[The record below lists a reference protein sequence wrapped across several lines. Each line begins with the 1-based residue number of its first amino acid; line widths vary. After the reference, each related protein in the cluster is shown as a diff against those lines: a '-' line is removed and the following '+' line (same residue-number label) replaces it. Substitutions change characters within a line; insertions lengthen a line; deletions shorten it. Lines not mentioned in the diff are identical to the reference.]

1 MKTMGSASLAVVV
14 ATVLSACSGGSD
26 SSPQTAPL
34 TLQVTDAPIDLTEI
48 DAVCIAFNRITV
60 HYAGQEEV
68 TLEYNPLASQVND
81 ETHCLTG
88 TVWDGL
94 PPVPP
99 VRLSALGGSL
109 TVALAESLL
118 VPVGRITWVRLH
130 FTDNSY
136 VLDNTGG
143 EHPLRCPSCEPTDNN
158 TGRGFKL
165 NRTFEVASGGLA
177 LTIDVDLL
185 KSLHEDSTGYVL
197 RPTARVENTAALGT
211 IAGTVDEALVGST
224 YDGLTTETGC
234 AVYVYEGH
242 GITPDDHYANS
253 PVFSTARVRYT
264 DLLGDLASRYAAGAL
279 PGGTAAQPTPYTVAL
294 TCDADDPEADDQSG
308 AVNFTGAQDVDV
320 VAGQTTPA
328 DFVAPP

>member
-14 ATVLSACSGGSD
+14 ATVLSACGGGGD

-34 TLQVTDAPIDLTEI
+34 TLQVTDAPIDLTQI

-68 TLEYNPLASQVND
+68 TLDYNPLASQVKP

-88 TVWDGL
+88 TVWDGS

-99 VRLSALGGSL
+99 VRLSALGGPL
-109 TVALAESLL
+109 TVALAESLQ

-130 FTDNSY
+130 FTDDSY
-136 VLDNTGG
+136 VRDDTGG
-143 EHPLRCPSCEPTDNN
+143 EHRLLCPSCEPTDNN

-197 RPTARVENTAALGT
+197 RPTARIENTAALGT
-211 IAGTVDEALVGST
+211 IAGTVDAGLVGST
-224 YDGLTTETGC
+224 YDGTTIETGC
-234 AVYVYEGH
+234 AVYVYEGP
-242 GITPDDHYANS
+242 GITPDDHYLSS

-264 DLLGDLASRYAAGAL
+264 DLLGEIASRYAAGAL
-279 PGGTAAQPTPYTVAL
+279 PGGTVAQPARYTIAL

-308 AVNFTGAQDVDV
+308 AVMFTGAQDVEV
-320 VAGQTTPA
+320 VAGQTTTA
-328 DFVAPP
+328 DFVAP